1 MGGFILKNKIFLL
14 LTTVVLALSLT
25 GTSFASESSL
35 SEKAISGLSYNSTD
49 NNFSIGSELEDV
61 KIIKSD
67 THLSLTY
74 FLEGN
79 RVVIETDYCS
89 NDDFQNYEGEATIND
104 VSSHTASLISNEY
117 GLSGLVFDSMKN
129 LNHGFVIDYKG
140 EVSSKKN
147 ELSEILNSAGE
158 TEITVLEIPKSDM
171 ISPMT
176 TSRDF
181 VIHHSFKPLEGAGV
195 RSGFNEGWV
204 YYTRYTNEPD
214 GIKIY
219 FNKMV
224 ASIETLGMSIAGMGI
239 KNEDELYGI
248 LFTTYRPT
256 QQQQTY
262 PIQVSS
268 TSSKSFYFYS
278 QNVTKGII
286 PGTPIPIFGV
296 VSSEIQL
303 P

>member
-1 MGGFILKNKIFLL
+1 MKNKFFLL

-25 GTSFASESSL
+25 GTSFASESPL
-35 SEKAISGLSYNSTD
+35 SDKAISGLSYNSID

-67 THLSLTY
+67 THLSLNY
-74 FLEGN
+74 FLEGK
-79 RVVIETDYCS
+79 RVAIEADYSS

-104 VSSHTASLISNEY
+104 LSSYKASMITNEY
-117 GLSGLVFDSMKN
+117 GLSGLVYDSTKN

-140 EVSSKKN
+140 IVSSKKN
-147 ELSEILNSAGE
+147 ELSEILNNTGE
-158 TEITVLEIPKSDM
+158 TELTLLEVPKSDM

-176 TSRDF
+176 TSTDY
-181 VIHHSFKPLEGAGV
+181 VIHHSYKPAEGVGV

-204 YYTRYTNEPD
+204 YYTRYTNDPD

-224 ASIETLGMSIAGMGI
+224 ASIETFGMSIAGMGI
-239 KNEDELYGI
+239 KNEDAMYTI
-248 LFTTYRPT
+248 LFTTYQPT

-262 PIQVSS
+262 PIQVTS
-268 TSSKSFYFYS
+268 TSSKPYYFYS
-278 QNVTKGII
+278 QNITKAMI
-286 PGTPIPIFGV
+286 PGTPIPVFGF
-296 VSSEIQL
+296 STSEIML